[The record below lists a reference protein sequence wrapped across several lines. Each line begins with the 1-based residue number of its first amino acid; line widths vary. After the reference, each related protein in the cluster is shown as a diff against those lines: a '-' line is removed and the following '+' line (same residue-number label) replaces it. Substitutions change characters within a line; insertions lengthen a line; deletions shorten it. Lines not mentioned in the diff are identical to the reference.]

1 MTPATLVLGLTTGLA
16 LSVIWSRWPR
26 LRQPS
31 LLERTAPYLGVRAQ
45 PSRLLERSTVAR
57 PSGGRNVLQPWL
69 RGRAKTLD
77 RALGGQGSEAT
88 TRLQVRLDSLARPL
102 SVESFRVEQLTWGMG
117 GAAVAFA
124 VGLVLGHGRAASAVP
139 SLMLVAIGFVL
150 GVLARDRALTMET
163 NKRRERMA
171 AEFPTVV
178 ELLALAV
185 SAGEGVAAAVERVAE
200 RGRGELA
207 HEFRRCLADVR
218 AGAPLLDA
226 LRAADGRVGLAELH
240 RFVESLTVALER
252 GTPLAD
258 VMRAQAA
265 DAREASRRALI
276 ESGGRKEISMMVPVV
291 FLVLP
296 VSVVFALFPG
306 FYGLSL
312 TSP

>member
-1 MTPATLVLGLTTGLA
+1 MTPTVLALGLSTGLA
-16 LSVIWSRWPR
+16 LAIIWSRWPR
-26 LRQPS
+26 LREPT
-31 LLERTAPYLGVRAQ
+31 LTERTAPYLGSRMQ
-45 PSRLLERSTVAR
+45 PSRLLDRAAAVRSSGAR
-57 PSGGRNVLQPWL
+57 DGLQPWL
-69 RGRAKTLD
+69 HGRAKTLD

-88 TRLQVRLDSLARPL
+88 SRLQTRLHRLARPL
-102 SVESFRVEQLTWGMG
+102 TVETFRVEQLTWGIA
-117 GAAVAFA
+117 GAAFA
-124 VGLVLGHGRAASAVP
+124 LVVGLLLGHGHATSVVP
-139 SLMLVAIGFVL
+139 SLVLVAVGFVL
-150 GVLARDRALTMET
+150 GILGRDRALSNEIS
-163 NKRRERMA
+163 KRRNRMA

-185 SAGEGVAAAVERVAE
+185 SAGEGVAAALERVAE
-200 RGRGELA
+200 RGHGELA
-207 HEFRRCLADVR
+207 HEFRRCLGDVR

-226 LRAADGRVGLAELH
+226 VRRMADRVEVTELS

-276 ESGGRKEISMMVPVV
+276 EAGGRKEISMMVPVV

>member
-1 MTPATLVLGLTTGLA
+1 MTPAALALGLTTGLA
-16 LSVIWSRWPR
+16 LAIIWSRWPR
-26 LRQPS
+26 LRQPT
-31 LLERTAPYLGVRAQ
+31 LVERTAPYLGTRVQ
-45 PSRLLERSTVAR
+45 PSRLLDRAVVPRT
-57 PSGGRNVLQPWL
+57 SGTRNSLQPWL
-69 RGRAKTLD
+69 HGRAKTLD

-88 TRLQVRLDSLARPL
+88 TRLQARLDRLARPL
-102 SVESFRVEQLTWGMG
+102 SVESFRVEQLTWGIG
-117 GAAVAFA
+117 GAAFA
-124 VGLVLGHGRAASAVP
+124 LVLGLLLGHGHAASVVP
-139 SLMLVAIGFVL
+139 SLVLVAVGFVL
-150 GVLARDRALTMET
+150 GVLGRDRALSNEVS
-163 NKRRERMA
+163 KRRERMA
-171 AEFPTVV
+171 GEFPTIV

-185 SAGEGVAAAVERVAE
+185 SAGEGVAAALERVGE
-200 RGRGELA
+200 RGHGELA

-226 LRAADGRVGLAELH
+226 ARTMADRVDVTELR

>member
-1 MTPATLVLGLTTGLA
+1 
-16 LSVIWSRWPR
+16 
-26 LRQPS
+26 
-31 LLERTAPYLGVRAQ
+31 
-45 PSRLLERSTVAR
+45 
-57 PSGGRNVLQPWL
+57 L

-77 RALGGQGSEAT
+77 RALGGQSSEAT
-88 TRLQVRLDSLARPL
+88 TGLQARLDRLARPL
-102 SVESFRVEQLTWGMG
+102 SAESFRVEQLTWGIG
-117 GAAVAFA
+117 GASLALMI
-124 VGLVLGHGRAASAVP
+124 GLGLGHGRVTSALP
-139 SLMLVAIGFVL
+139 SLVLVAVGFVL
-150 GVLARDRALTMET
+150 GVLGRDRALSNEVS
-163 NKRRERMA
+163 KRRDRMA
-171 AEFPTVV
+171 AEFPTIV

-185 SAGEGVAAAVERVAE
+185 SAGEGVAAALERIGE
-200 RGRGELA
+200 RGHGELA

-226 LRAADGRVGLAELH
+226 LRVTADRVDLAELR

>member
-1 MTPATLVLGLTTGLA
+1 LTPPAVVLGLATGLGLA
-16 LSVIWSRWPR
+16 MIWSRWPR
-26 LRQPS
+26 LRQPT
-31 LLERTAPYLGVRAQ
+31 LAERTAPYLGTRVA
-45 PSRLLERSTVAR
+45 PSRLLDRPAAAG
-57 PSGGRNVLQPWL
+57 PSGARNVVQPWL
-69 RGRAKTLD
+69 RSRARTLD
-77 RALGGQGSEAT
+77 RALGGQGSAA
-88 TRLQVRLDSLARPL
+88 TRLSARLDRLARPL
-102 SVESFRVEQLTWGMG
+102 SVESFRVEQLTWGIG
-117 GAAVAFA
+117 GASLALII
-124 VGLVLGHGRAASAVP
+124 GLLLGHGRATSALP
-139 SLMLVAIGFVL
+139 GLMLVVVGFVL
-150 GVLARDRALTMET
+150 GVLGRDRALSNEVS
-163 NKRRERMA
+163 KRRGRMA
-171 AEFPTVV
+171 REFPTIV

-185 SAGEGVAAAVERVAE
+185 SAGEGVAAALERIGE
-200 RGRGELA
+200 RGHGELA

-226 LRAADGRVGLAELH
+226 LRVTADRVDLAELR
-240 RFVESLTVALER
+240 RFVEGLTVALER

-291 FLVLP
+291 FLLLP